1 MRGHD
6 VGRGGRRNVVAAA
19 ATLMTAAACVLS
31 ATATPAGAQTRE
43 AAATARAAGDNV
55 VNLNE
60 IQTINTHN
68 SYKRETSLAEQAAY
82 DEITGNPGAYRNGLA
97 YSHASLADQFEH
109 QNVRGIELDLRPDP
123 EGGLYRYP
131 MVRRDAGLGPL
142 TDPAWSEPGI
152 KVFHVADGDYNSTC
166 VRFVSCLQQVKA
178 WSDAHPTHVPI
189 TIMLELKGSDRAFA
203 ERGGVVVPPW
213 DAAAL
218 DAMDREIRSV
228 FADDEMVTPD
238 DVRRPGRTLNESV
251 TQVGWPTLAQARGQV
266 MFVFNNVGNSSPY
279 TDNGHPNLEGR
290 IAFVNAAP
298 GQPNAAYRGRDEVIQ
313 LFDEI
318 QDLVRR
324 GYFVRTRSDYSLST
338 VREED
343 FSLIEASLGSGAQV
357 ISTDFPAVGMAARYD
372 SDYVAQLPGAVPA
385 RCNPVNAPRTCR
397 NSLLE
402 PAN

>member
-1 MRGHD
+1 M
-6 VGRGGRRNVVAAA
+6 
-19 ATLMTAAACVLS
+19 MTAAACVLS
-31 ATATPAGAQTRE
+31 AAVTPAGAQPRE
-43 AAATARAAGDNV
+43 AAQTARGPADNR

-68 SYKRETSLAEQAAY
+68 SYKRETSPAEQAAY
-82 DEITGNPGAYRNGLA
+82 DAIVGTPGAYQNGIG
-97 YSHASLADQFEH
+97 YSHASLADQFEQ

-123 EGGLYRYP
+123 DGGLYRYP

-152 KVFHVADGDYNSTC
+152 KVFHIADGDYNTTC
-166 VRFVSCLQQVKA
+166 VRFVSCLRQVKA
-178 WSDAHPTHVPI
+178 WSDAHPEHVPI
-189 TIMLELKGSDRAFA
+189 TIMLELKGSDRVFA

-213 DAAAL
+213 DATAL
-218 DAMDREIRSV
+218 DAMDGEIRSV
-228 FADDEMVTPD
+228 FGEDDMVTPD
-238 DVRRPGRTLNESV
+238 DVRRPGMTLNESV
-251 TQVGWPTLAQARGQV
+251 TTVGWPTLEQARGQV
-266 MFVFNNVGNSSPY
+266 MFVFNNVGNTSPY

-290 IAFVNAAP
+290 IAFVNASP

-324 GYFVRTRSDYSLST
+324 GYFVRTRSDYSLTT

-343 FSLIEASLGSGAQV
+343 FSLIEAALPSGAQV

-372 SDYVAQLPGAVPA
+372 SDYVAQLPGAVPV

-397 NSLLE
+397 DSQLE
-402 PAN
+402 PSH